1 MSSWSAG
8 LHDSHLSDRT
18 DSYLDLRT
26 GLLRNLLGATT
37 REGFV
42 ERETSA
48 TFRRAVKLEADPV
61 EVTGDLRQLQEIHR
75 RIFQD
80 VFVWAGQTRT
90 DEIRKS
96 DDYFMSPSVFA
107 TDGVKV
113 FTDLAA
119 EDLLVGIGTADFI
132 ERLAHHF
139 NQLNYF
145 HPFRE
150 GNGRAQRFFWS
161 QIAEHAGHPLDW
173 RRIDRAT
180 NAHAARTAME
190 RGDLR
195 PLKKMIAATL
205 LSEAAISSSSSS
217 SSRELRPGG
226 ALSVLVGS
234 GSQPAERSVPS
245 PAPTGRCG
253 KPRTNGTGFCMR
265 RVGEHGCPYHG

>member
-1 MSSWSAG
+1 MSSWTAG
-8 LHDSHLSDRT
+8 LHDAHLSDRT

-42 ERETSA
+42 EREASA

-119 EDLLVGIGTADFI
+119 EDLLAGISTADFI
-132 ERLAHHF
+132 ERLAYHF
-139 NQLNYF
+139 NQLNTST
-145 HPFRE
+145 RSA
-150 GNGRAQRFFWS
+150 RAMVALSASSGVKSPSTPGILWIGAELTVQRT
-161 QIAEHAGHPLDW
+161 LT
-173 RRIDRAT
+173 RR
-180 NAHAARTAME
+180 
-190 RGDLR
+190 GLR
-195 PLKKMIAATL
+195 WN
-205 LSEAAISSSSSS
+205 AAIFGP
-217 SSRELRPGG
+217 SRR
-226 ALSVLVGS
+226 
-234 GSQPAERSVPS
+234 
-245 PAPTGRCG
+245 
-253 KPRTNGTGFCMR
+253 
-265 RVGEHGCPYHG
+265 

>member
-1 MSSWSAG
+1 MSSWTAG
-8 LHDSHLSDRT
+8 LHDAHLSDRT

-42 ERETSA
+42 ERETGA

-75 RIFQD
+75 GIFQD

-139 NQLNYF
+139 NQLNASTRSAKAVVALSASSGVKS
-145 HPFRE
+145 PSTPVILWIGAE
-150 GNGRAQRFFWS
+150 LTVQRM
-161 QIAEHAGHPLDW
+161 LT
-173 RRIDRAT
+173 RRGLQW
-180 NAHAARTAME
+180 N
-190 RGDLR
+190 
-195 PLKKMIAATL
+195 
-205 LSEAAISSSSSS
+205 AAIFDP
-217 SSRELRPGG
+217 SRR
-226 ALSVLVGS
+226 
-234 GSQPAERSVPS
+234 
-245 PAPTGRCG
+245 
-253 KPRTNGTGFCMR
+253 
-265 RVGEHGCPYHG
+265 

>member
-1 MSSWSAG
+1 MSSWTAG

-18 DSYLDLRT
+18 DSYLDLRA

-42 ERETSA
+42 EREASA

-139 NQLNYF
+139 NQLNASTRSAKAMVALSASSGVKS
-145 HPFRE
+145 PSTPVILWIGAE
-150 GNGRAQRFFWS
+150 LTVQRM
-161 QIAEHAGHPLDW
+161 LT
-173 RRIDRAT
+173 RRGLQW
-180 NAHAARTAME
+180 N
-190 RGDLR
+190 
-195 PLKKMIAATL
+195 
-205 LSEAAISSSSSS
+205 AAIFDP
-217 SSRELRPGG
+217 SRR
-226 ALSVLVGS
+226 
-234 GSQPAERSVPS
+234 
-245 PAPTGRCG
+245 
-253 KPRTNGTGFCMR
+253 
-265 RVGEHGCPYHG
+265 